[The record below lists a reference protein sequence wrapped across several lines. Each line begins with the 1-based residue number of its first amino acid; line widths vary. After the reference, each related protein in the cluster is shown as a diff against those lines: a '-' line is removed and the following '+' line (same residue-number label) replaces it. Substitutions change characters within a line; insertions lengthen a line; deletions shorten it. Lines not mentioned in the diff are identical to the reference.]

1 MVLTHVMLLISVIV
15 FIHIIVSCCWPL
27 AMRPTVPKATFIEYC
42 FKYQFGKQLHPW
54 LTKQICEGYR
64 CLDWHWWLNWRWW
77 RRQDSGRH
85 RGHRDTGRRWRKE
98 ASDHKFRITDSH
110 PDKHCCLTSSSLFT
124 ICLQVGWN
132 ININDQKCK
141 WEGGRLNR
149 SEWKT
154 DSSFWSQMGWKWIF
168 LAAYHQ
174 SYILPCSFCIS
185 TDSSATV

>member
-1 MVLTHVMLLISVIV
+1 MLLAIVKEAHSAKSYLYWILIQISIWRTITSMIDKANLWGISV
-15 FIHIIVSCCWPL
+15 L
-27 AMRPTVPKATFIEYC
+27 RLTLMIEL
-42 FKYQFGKQLHPW
+42 KVV
-54 LTKQICEGYR
+54 TKTGQ
-64 CLDWHWWLNWRWW
+64 W
-77 RRQDSGRH
+77 
-85 RGHRDTGRRWRKE
+85 GHRDTGRRWRKE

-168 LAAYHQ
+168 LAVYHQ